1 MGTASSV
8 VGGAAPAA
16 VRRVLVPQTLVPR
29 SVPREA
35 NLHTLAGTTMGTTWS
50 VKLIAAR
57 EAPLAAIERVIHRE
71 LDRVVSQMSTWEP
84 TSDLAR
90 FNRAPGGS
98 WHTIPEAFA
107 EVLACALDLARDS
120 GGAFDPCAGVVVD
133 AWGFGPHGRWRE
145 ADFVPPDAACIDA
158 ARALGGCS
166 RLPFDRARWRLQQPG
181 GLRLDLSAIAK
192 GHAVDR
198 VTVALQEEFGLD
210 NLLVE
215 VGGELRGHGAKPDGQ
230 PWWVQLASPRDDG
243 TAGTWVA
250 LHGLSVATSG
260 DDQRVFVRNGVR
272 HPHTIDPRS
281 GRPIG
286 HGVCA
291 ASVLHASCMWAD
303 ALSTALTVLG
313 PVAGRAWAEA
323 RGIAALWTTRRR
335 DGGFD
340 ETMTSACAA
349 LAD

>member
-8 VGGAAPAA
+8 VGGTAPA
-16 VRRVLVPQTLVPR
+16 VMRRVLVPQTLVPR

-35 NLHTLAGTTMGTTWS
+35 TLHTSSDATMGTTWS
-50 VKLIAAR
+50 AKWIAAR
-57 EAPLAAIERVIHRE
+57 EAPRAAIERAIQRE
-71 LDRVVSQMSTWEP
+71 LDLVVAQMSTWEP
-84 TSDLAR
+84 ASDLAR
-90 FNRAPGGS
+90 FNRAPAAS

-107 EVLACALDLARDS
+107 EVLACALDVARDS
-120 GGAFDPCAGVVVD
+120 GGVFDPCAGALID
-133 AWGFGPHGRWRE
+133 AWGFGPHGRWLE
-145 ADFVPPDAACIDA
+145 ADFMPPDATCIDA
-158 ARALGGCS
+158 ARAFGGRT
-166 RLPFDRARWRLQQPG
+166 RLQFDRDRRRLHQPG
-181 GLRLDLSAIAK
+181 GLRLDFSAIAK

-198 VTVALQEEFGLD
+198 IALALHSEFGLD
-210 NLLVE
+210 NQLVE
-215 VGGELRGHGAKPDGQ
+215 VGGELRGQGAKPDGQ
-230 PWWVQLASPRDDG
+230 PWWVQLASPRDDD

-260 DDQRVFVRNGVR
+260 DDQRVFVRDGVR

-291 ASVLHASCMWAD
+291 VSVLHASCMWAD

-313 PVAGRAWAEA
+313 PAAGRPWAEA

>member
-1 MGTASSV
+1 MAS
-8 VGGAAPAA
+8 PAIGNPA
-16 VRRVLVPQTLVPR
+16 LPAQRRVLVPRRLAPR

-35 NLHTLAGTTMGTTWS
+35 TAHALGGTSMGTSWS
-50 VKLIAAR
+50 VRFIAAR
-57 EAPLAAIERVIHRE
+57 DAPNAAIERAIQRE
-71 LDRVVSQMSTWEP
+71 LDHVVSQMSTWEP
-84 TSDLAR
+84 ASDLAR
-90 FNRAPGGS
+90 FNRAPAGS

-107 EVLACALDLARDS
+107 EVLACALAVARDS
-120 GGAFDPCAGVVVD
+120 GGAFDPCAGALVD
-133 AWGFGPHGRWRE
+133 AWGFGPHGRFRD
-145 ADFVPPDAACIDA
+145 ADFMPPHAGEIDA
-158 ARALGGCS
+158 ARRLGGWA
-166 RLPFDRARWRLQQPG
+166 RLPLDPARRRLQQPG
-181 GLRLDLSAIAK
+181 GLRLDFSAIAK

-198 VTVALQEEFGLD
+198 IAIALQAEFGLD

-230 PWWVQLASPRDDG
+230 PWWVRLASPRDDDG
-243 TAGTWVA
+243 AGTWVA

-260 DDQRVFVRNGVR
+260 DDQRVFERAGVR
-272 HPHTIDPRS
+272 HPHTIDPRN

-291 ASVLHASCMWAD
+291 VSVLHASCMWAD

-313 PVAGRAWAEA
+313 PVSGRPWAEA

-335 DGGFD
+335 DGGFA